1 MASMLEHALII
12 SVTVLFCCSPTLSQ
26 DTCGHIGN
34 NDERNATP
42 SRNPMLYL
50 DTDNRANCSGNITSV
65 RVCYYGPDS
74 IPNNMRR
81 IYRTTY
87 AVYRQ
92 LEDEQGLKYYRRVS
106 GTFTAIR
113 VTSNVNQNANPERD
127 GPIDTGFN
135 CYNDTLYTN
144 TNGMEGFVQAVTVEE
159 GDIVGACIV
168 DAEDRESEVN
178 SAERLQLDIVG
189 EESGHS
195 LMHTST
201 TECQLNTIPLQIP
214 IGNLTSVGSRKLH
227 LYAKIGKCGNMK
239 VLSL

>member
-12 SVTVLFCCSPTLSQ
+12 SITVLFCCSPTLSQ

-42 SRNPMLYL
+42 SKTPMLYL
-50 DTDNRANCSGNITSV
+50 DTDNPATCSGNITSV

-74 IPNNMRR
+74 IPNERTV
-81 IYRTTY
+81 YRTTY

-92 LEDEQGLKYYRRVS
+92 LQDEQGLKYYRRVS

-113 VTSNVNQNANPERD
+113 VTNNVNEDRQANRD
-127 GPIDTGFN
+127 GLIHTGYN
-135 CYNDTLYTN
+135 CYNDTLYLSE
-144 TNGMEGFVQAVTVEE
+144 MEGFVEAVTVEE
-159 GDIVGACIV
+159 GDILGACIV
-168 DAEDRESEVN
+168 DFDDQRSI
-178 SAERLQLDIVG
+178 ERLQLDIVG

-195 LMHTST
+195 LMQTST
-201 TECQLNTIPLQIP
+201 TECQLNTIPLQIL
-214 IGNLTSVGSRKLH
+214 ISNLTSVGSRKLH